1 MVLLCEF
8 MPPGAPYVGTGVKA
22 YTIHPSLSA
31 FRHWDET
38 AEELPAGAKMEVT
51 DCFMS
56 MEVSVANIHGQGLN
70 FTASTTNK
78 MIWAIHEDSLLKHYH
93 GYCNK
98 GRVELDFTT
107 VNGHGKYQWAPSQAA
122 CATSTTDTENDDKI
136 VDERNDPST
145 SASISSHG
153 RAQWLFAAAFV
164 ALFAHAA
171 FPWV

>member
-1 MVLLCEF
+1 

-38 AEELPAGAKMEVT
+38 AEELPAGAKME
-51 DCFMS
+51 
-56 MEVSVANIHGQGLN
+56 
-70 FTASTTNK
+70 
-78 MIWAIHEDSLLKHYH
+78 
-93 GYCNK
+93 
-98 GRVELDFTT
+98 
-107 VNGHGKYQWAPSQAA
+107 WAPSQAA

-164 ALFAHAA
+164 ALSAHAA